1 MKKSNLIYALFTIVI
16 IIVTV
21 IVIKSGSEIDK
32 TDSYP
37 WYFEKL
43 NLIKSQQEHKGNKKI
58 KVAFLDTGLN

>member
-1 MKKSNLIYALFTIVI
+1 MLTLKMEDNNEKSNLIYALFTIVI

-43 NLIKSQQEHKGNKKI
+43 NLIKSQ
-58 KVAFLDTGLN
+58 